1 MKDQNTT
8 AEELEQKD
16 EQEAEAQEKSIQDD
30 EVVKKLAAEIKR
42 LQEENAVHLDNL
54 IREKAEIENLR
65 KRHMRELE
73 DTAKYTIGEF
83 SKEMVEVM
91 ESLYKAMEYKKE
103 FDTTDSKIAGM
114 FEGID
119 MTLKLLEK
127 IFTKHGIQRVYPV
140 DADFDHRLHQAISK
154 LSVQDKKNN
163 QIIDVIQAGY
173 TIQDRLLK
181 PALVVVNVIEE

>member
-1 MKDQNTT
+1 MTDKNTT
-8 AEELEQKD
+8 SEELDQ
-16 EQEAEAQEKSIQDD
+16 QDD
-30 EVVKKLAAEIKR
+30 QEVESEENSMQQDEIVKKLATEIKR
-42 LQEENAVHLDNL
+42 LQEENSTNL
-54 IREKAEIENLR
+54 ENLMREKAEIENLR
-65 KRHMRELE
+65 KRHIRELD

-83 SKEMVEVM
+83 AKEMVEVM

-103 FDTTDSKIAGM
+103 FDTTDSKITGM

-127 IFTKHGIQRVYPV
+127 IFTKNGIARVYPI
-140 DADFDHRLHQAISK
+140 DEEFDHRLHQAISK
-154 LSVQDKKNN
+154 LSVQDKTNN

-181 PALVVVNVIEE
+181 PALVIVNVAEE

>member
-1 MKDQNTT
+1 MTDHNKTS
-8 AEELEQKD
+8 EEL
-16 EQEAEAQEKSIQDD
+16 QDD
-30 EVVKKLAAEIKR
+30 QEIQSEEDSMQQDEIVKKLATEIKR
-42 LQEENAVHLDNL
+42 LQEENTTNL
-54 IREKAEIENLR
+54 ENLMREKAEIENLR
-65 KRHMRELE
+65 KRYIRELD

-83 SKEMVEVM
+83 AKEMVEVM

-103 FDTTDSKIAGM
+103 FDTTDSKIVGM

-127 IFTKHGIQRVYPV
+127 IFTKNGIARVYPI
-140 DADFDHRLHQAISK
+140 DAEFDHRLHQAISK

-181 PALVVVNVIEE
+181 PALVIVNMTEE